1 MKLLK
6 TIERMIKESE
16 EAYNRAV
23 ESFADEKTLSKLEK
37 QYEDS
42 LNLMEMY
49 ERMKK
54 LKKDDSRVN
63 HIRELYGGKWQRIE
77 TWFL

>member
-37 QYEDS
+37 QYEES
-42 LNLMEMY
+42 LSLMEMY

-54 LKKDDSRVN
+54 LKKD
-63 HIRELYGGKWQRIE
+63 
-77 TWFL
+77 